1 MNSDFLDLWERDD
14 NDSLAPL
21 SNNQQLF
28 IDKLID
34 LIKVCEF
41 VGNNFFSSINYIIL
55 IQKDNDDNGEK
66 HRTDDESKK
75 NSKSFNNVQDVSV
88 NYKS

>member
-41 VGNNFFSSINYIIL
+41 VRNIFFRQSIFS
-55 IQKDNDDNGEK
+55 
-66 HRTDDESKK
+66 T
-75 NSKSFNNVQDVSV
+75 FNL
-88 NYKS
+88 